1 MITLTI
7 KDTVSNVIYAIC
19 EGIASVI
26 SYLFSFLPDNPFSD
40 FSVPSEV
47 SEVLG
52 YVNWFLPVKQIILV
66 IGLWLS
72 AIIVIII
79 SKLVLN
85 FFQVIKG

>member
-1 MITLTI
+1 MILLSI
-7 KDTVSNVIYAIC
+7 NDTVSNVIYAIC

-40 FSVPSEV
+40 FSAPSEV
-47 SEVLG
+47 TEVLG
-52 YVNWFLPVKQIILV
+52 YVNWFLPVKQIIVV